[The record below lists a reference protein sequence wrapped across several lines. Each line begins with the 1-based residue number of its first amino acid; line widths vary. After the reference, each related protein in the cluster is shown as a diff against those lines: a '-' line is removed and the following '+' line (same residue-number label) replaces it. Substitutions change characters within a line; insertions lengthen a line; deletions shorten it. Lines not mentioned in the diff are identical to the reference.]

1 MFPQEKIMKS
11 TISLVALLLAGA
23 LPIAATAAE
32 PAKHPAM
39 EPGPATSQPAAG
51 DAAEPAKHPAMEP
64 SPATSQPAPGDAG
77 RTEVPPRFKELDR
90 DKDGQISK
98 DEAKVSAEI
107 EARFETL
114 DSDRNGKVSLI
125 EWAASEK
132 M

>member
-1 MFPQEKIMKS
+1 MKS
-11 TISLVALLLAGA
+11 TISLLALVLAGA
-23 LPIAATAAE
+23 LPIAAT
-32 PAKHPAM
+32 
-39 EPGPATSQPAAG
+39 
-51 DAAEPAKHPAMEP
+51 AAEPAKHPAMEP